1 MTRLL
6 ADRRVLWAVPLLLT
20 GLPLM
25 VNPYVL
31 YVANLMLVYVLVGVG
46 FNLVIGNLGQLA
58 FASTTF
64 FGLGAYTTG
73 ILMYHLHVPFL
84 VAALAGGLVSAVA
97 GAAVSLPALRG
108 VRGLYLAIMTLAC
121 GELMRWVYVHVP
133 ALTLGSTGLPVP
145 LPAIAGVALRGDF
158 DKFYVFLV
166 IVVLLVLAT
175 ASLLH
180 SRFGRAIM
188 AVRDNELAA
197 AGMGIPTAQVI
208 MLAFVWSGFVIGVG
222 GALYA
227 GLVRRVSPDAFDLT
241 ELLQHFA
248 IVMIGGVAS
257 LAGSVIGAVILVAVP
272 ELLRDLPGLETLLL
286 SALMVLVLLFMP
298 RGVVSLLARLLP
310 ALATRYHGR

>member
-1 MTRLL
+1 
-6 ADRRVLWAVPLLLT
+6 VPLLLLA
-20 GLPLM
+20 LPFV
-25 VNPYVL
+25 VNAYVL
-31 YVANLMLVYVLVGVG
+31 YVANLMLVYALVGVG
-46 FNLVIGNLGQLA
+46 FNVLIGNLGQFA

-64 FGLGAYTTG
+64 FGLGAYATA
-73 ILMYHLHVPFL
+73 ILMYHLHAPFL
-84 VAALAGGLVSAVA
+84 LATCAGGLTGATA
-97 GAAVSLPALRG
+97 GAAMSLPALRG
-108 VRGLYLAIMTLAC
+108 VRGLYLAIMTLAF
-121 GELMRWVYVHVP
+121 GELMRWVYVHAP
-133 ALTLGSTGLPVP
+133 ALTLGSTGLAVP
-145 LPAIAGVALRGDF
+145 LPSIAGFALRGDF
-158 DKFYVFLV
+158 GKFYVFLV

-188 AVRDNELAA
+188 AVRENELAA

-257 LAGSVIGAVILVAVP
+257 LPGSVIGAIILVAVP
-272 ELLRDLPGLETLLL
+272 ELLRDLPGFETLLL
-286 SALMVLVLLFMP
+286 SALMVLVLLFLP
-298 RGVVSLLARLLP
+298 RGVVSLLARAVP
-310 ALATRYHGR
+310 ALGSTYHGR